1 LQHKK
6 WEPVIMAFELPSL
19 PYAKNALE
27 PHTSAHTL
35 ELHHGKHHKA
45 YVDNLN
51 RMVAGSPLEGKPLE
65 AIIRETHGDTSK
77 TGIFNNAAQVWNH
90 TFFWSSMK
98 PHGGGRPSGNIASA
112 LDRDLGGFDKFKET
126 FATAA
131 TGQFGSGWA
140 WLVSDKG
147 TLKVTNTSNAANP
160 MVAGQTAL
168 LCCDVW
174 EHAYYVDYENRRPD
188 FVKAFLE
195 HLANW
200 DFANE
205 NLSTAK

>member
-1 LQHKK
+1 
-6 WEPVIMAFELPSL
+6 MAFELPSL

-51 RMVAGSPLEGKPLE
+51 KFVAGSPLDGKPLE
-65 AIIRETHGDTSK
+65 AIIQETYHDTSK
-77 TGIFNNAAQVWNH
+77 TSVFNNAAQVWNH
-90 TFFWSSMK
+90 NFFWKSMK
-98 PHGGGRPSGNIASA
+98 PHGGGKPGGSLADAIGRDFGDFQKF
-112 LDRDLGGFDKFKET
+112 LDE
-126 FATAA
+126 FAAAA

-140 WLVSDKG
+140 WLVADKG
-147 TLKVTNTSNAANP
+147 KLKVTHTSNAVNP
-160 MVAGQTAL
+160 LTSGQTAL

-195 HLANW
+195 HLVNW

-205 NLSTAK
+205 NLSKAK

>member
-1 LQHKK
+1 
-6 WEPVIMAFELPSL
+6 MAFELQPL

-35 ELHHGKHHKA
+35 ELHHDKHHKA

-65 AIIRETHGDTSK
+65 AIIHETHHDTSK
-77 TGIFNNAAQVWNH
+77 TGVFNNAAQVWNH

-98 PHGGGRPSGNIASA
+98 PQGGGKPGGNLASA
-112 LDRDLGGFDKFKET
+112 IDRDLGGFDKFKET
-126 FATAA
+126 LTTAA

-160 MVAGQTAL
+160 LVAGQTAL
-168 LCCDVW
+168 VCCDVW

-195 HLANW
+195 HLMNW
-200 DFANE
+200 DFANA
-205 NLSTAK
+205 NLSKAK